1 MNLIV
6 PTEKYPN
13 VNHIKTLYSLYFHY
27 AKSKHTLETPQLYF
41 I

>member
-13 VNHIKTLYSLYFHY
+13 VNHIKTFYSLYFHH